1 MTGYE
6 RVRVALGGRPPD
18 RVPVGEFAL
27 PPTVATGL
35 LGRGADRVPGGGL
48 ALWQLVEEAVRLL
61 GLDAVGVIAGEGGPA
76 GEGFAGEGGLAG
88 RALWGDE
95 GRPGGGL
102 AGAVWLGE
110 LGYWA
115 GRDLFVWVVVDGP
128 WQGLARAAGWAQ
140 AMTLVSGRYAA
151 ERWQHLHAGDLEE
164 PEVAEVEG
172 PLLIQLDRS
181 LAQVARALEAGADGV
196 VLGEDV
202 AYAGGLFLAPSVIEE
217 RLWPL
222 WREVVRYCAGAR
234 TARGDRPLV
243 CFHSDGKI
251 EGLLPL
257 IRDAGFD
264 AVHSLEPEAGM
275 DAARLVGRY
284 RGQLGLWGGL
294 SVDLLVR
301 GTPDEIAAEAERL
314 ARAGIPGGLMLG
326 TCSGVVPEGVPITN
340 LLAAYRATAVA
351 GGEVRSPPEED
362 RPPS

>member
-27 PPTVATGL
+27 PPTVAAGL
-35 LGRGADRVPGGGL
+35 LGRGARQIREGGL
-48 ALWQLVEEAVRLL
+48 ASWRLVEEAVRLL
-61 GLDAVGVIAGEGGPA
+61 GLDAVGVIADEGGPA
-76 GEGFAGEGGLAG
+76 GAGLGGA
-88 RALWGDE
+88 AW
-95 GRPGGGL
+95 P
-102 AGAVWLGE
+102 AE

-128 WQGLARAAGWAQ
+128 WQGLARAAGWSQ
-140 AMTLVSGRYAA
+140 ALALLSGRHGADGSEA
-151 ERWQHLHAGDLEE
+151 
-164 PEVAEVEG
+164 VAEVEG
-172 PLLIQLDRS
+172 LLLMQLDRA

-217 RLWPL
+217 RLRPL

-251 EGLLPL
+251 EGLLAL

-264 AVHSLEPEAGM
+264 AVHSLEPEAGT
-275 DAARLVGRY
+275 DAARLVRRY

-294 SVDLLVR
+294 SVDL
-301 GTPDEIAAEAERL
+301 
-314 ARAGIPGGLMLG
+314 
-326 TCSGVVPEGVPITN
+326 
-340 LLAAYRATAVA
+340 
-351 GGEVRSPPEED
+351 
-362 RPPS
+362 

>member
-1 MTGYE
+1 MAGYE

-27 PPTVATGL
+27 PPSVAAGL
-35 LGRGADRVPGGGL
+35 LGRGADQVPEGGL
-48 ALWQLVEEAVRLL
+48 ASWRLVEEAVCLL

-76 GEGFAGEGGLAG
+76 ATGLGGA
-88 RALWGDE
+88 AW
-95 GRPGGGL
+95 P
-102 AGAVWLGE
+102 AE

-115 GRDLFVWVVVDGP
+115 GRDVFVWAVVDGP

-140 AMTLVSGRYAA
+140 ALALLSGRRGAD
-151 ERWQHLHAGDLEE
+151 GS
-164 PEVAEVEG
+164 EVAEVEG
-172 PLLIQLDRS
+172 LLLIQLDRA

-217 RLWPL
+217 RLGPL

-243 CFHSDGKI
+243 CFHSDGRI

-264 AVHSLEPEAGM
+264 AVHSLEPEAGT

-326 TCSGVVPEGVPITN
+326 TCSGVVPEGVPIAN
-340 LLAAYRATAVA
+340 LLAAYRAAAIA
-351 GGEVRSPPEED
+351 GGEGRSPPEEH
-362 RPPS
+362 RSAP